1 MTRFIAAYD
10 TERPTGRPGNRP
22 ACVEACEAIVA
33 MHQRHEM
40 PATFFIVGQTL
51 EDTPDAYRR
60 LLDDPLFEIAS
71 HTWSHRLLKD
81 NPFCGQAV
89 TGKDLRDEVLRG
101 KESVEKH
108 FPDRTCIGLR
118 PGYSFVGGLRDA
130 PEVLA
135 LVKEAGYQYV
145 SSTAW
150 GPDFTMTAPL
160 TQAHDYAEDGY
171 PELREYP
178 AHGWHDNVLKHLSA
192 SDRRVLPYP
201 LRYPEMVPRE
211 PIETP
216 EQEFTYNSKCL
227 IDRARRMGLDY
238 VNPIWHPWSLGAFD
252 PDMDMLELTFSYV
265 REQGL
270 EATTFARMHTDAVTA

>member
-33 MHQRHEM
+33 MHKRHDM

-71 HTWSHRLLKD
+71 HTWSHGMLKD
-81 NPFCGQAV
+81 NPFCGKAF
-89 TGKDLRDEVLRG
+89 TGDDLRDEVLRS
-101 KESVEKH
+101 KEAVDKH

-118 PGYSFVGGLRDA
+118 PACSFVDGLHDA

-145 SSTAW
+145 SSIAW
-150 GPDFTMTAPL
+150 GPDFTMPAPL
-160 TQAHDYAEDGY
+160 NQATDYADDGY

-178 AHGWHDNVLKHLSA
+178 CHGWHDNVLNNLTVVG
-192 SDRRVLPYP
+192 RRLLPYP
-201 LRYPEMVPRE
+201 LRSPEMVPRE
-211 PIETP
+211 PIQTP
-216 EQEFTYNSKCL
+216 EQEFAYNSKPL
-227 IDRARRMGLDY
+227 IDRAKRDGLGY
-238 VNPIWHPWSLGAFD
+238 VNPIWHPWSRGTFD
-252 PDMDMLELTFSYV
+252 PEMKMLELTFDYV

-270 EATTFARMHTDAVTA
+270 EATTFAGLHEELVAA